1 MRLITLLTSLSLLFV
16 PSFAHGQSLIRSG
29 SGNVVQ
35 KMENGQ
41 FDWTTMELCAYGY
54 ADPNQS
60 IPAQIIAAQNEAYR
74 NLLAT
79 VDKVTIDSTT
89 IVRTAITEGRI
100 TKDVVKG
107 VLHNPRLSEPQEETI
122 GGRILIKVLAC
133 KTIGGDLA
141 KRLLPPLSSEAKPM
155 APAPVLQP
163 DMPVTP
169 VTERTYTGLIIDATG
184 KGVWPGLLPKILA
197 QGSSR
202 VIYGPGVFDPKAV
215 IDGCAADYA
224 WAVEE
229 ARKRPRV
236 GKNPLIIQALST
248 SGETYKVDL
257 VISPDDAVKIYRA
270 DLRSHFLKNAK
281 VVIVCGS

>member
-1 MRLITLLTSLSLLFV
+1 MRLITLFTIIPLLFGAG
-16 PSFAHGQSLIRSG
+16 FAHGQSLMRAD
-29 SGNVVQ
+29 NEEVVQ
-35 KMENGQ
+35 KIENGEIN
-41 FDWTTMELCAYGY
+41 WTRMEISAYGY

-60 IPAQIIAAQNEAYR
+60 IPDQIKAAGVEAQI
-74 NLLAT
+74 NLLA
-79 VDKVTIDSTT
+79 VLDKVTINSTT
-89 IVRTAITEGRI
+89 IVKHSRVVGDLGRRDI
-100 TKDVVKG
+100 AG
-107 VLHNPRLSEPQEETI
+107 ILPNPRLSEPQEVTV
-122 GGRILIKVLAC
+122 GGNRLIRVLAY
-133 KTIGGDLA
+133 KSIKGALA
-141 KRLLPPLSSEAKPM
+141 RKILPPQYIEAEPPQPPEQTPVTQP
-155 APAPVLQP
+155 PAPVK
-163 DMPVTP
+163 
-169 VTERTYTGLIIDATG
+169 EETYTGLIIDATG
-184 KGVWPGLLPKILA
+184 TGVWPGLLPKILA

-270 DLRSHFLKNAK
+270 DLKSHFLKDAK